1 MQSGWLISTGVW
13 RSTAAMPSTEPDI
26 SNTPDMFKM
35 PGFRLYRFEVF
46 NWGTFDQRVWRI
58 ETNGENALLTGDIG
72 SGKSTLVD
80 ALTTLL
86 VPAHRV
92 VFNKAAGAE
101 TRERSLASYV
111 RGYYK
116 SEKDDERL
124 AAKSVALRG
133 LGSYSVILGC
143 FHNDHFNATVT
154 LAQVFWMK
162 DDKGQPERFHL
173 VSERKLS
180 IAQDFS
186 GFGEDIQE
194 LKKRLRKMEAG
205 TPHDRFPAYGQVF
218 LRPMGVE

>member
-1 MQSGWLISTGVW
+1 ML
-13 RSTAAMPSTEPDI
+13 STESDI
-26 SNTPDMFKM
+26 SNTPDLFKS
-35 PGFRLYRFEVF
+35 PGFRLDRFEVF
-46 NWGTFDQRVWRI
+46 NWGTFDQHVWRI
-58 ETNGENALLTGDIG
+58 EANGENALLTGDIG

-143 FHNDHFNATVT
+143 FRNDHFNETVT

-186 GFGEDIQE
+186 GFGEDI
-194 LKKRLRKMEAG
+194 
-205 TPHDRFPAYGQVF
+205 
-218 LRPMGVE
+218 